1 MTLPDGERL
10 QRYIRQVQFA
20 PLGPAGQDRLLAS
33 RVLICGCGALGS
45 VLANLLAR
53 SGIGYLRIVDRD
65 YLELNNLQRQVL
77 YDERDLAEGLP
88 KAIAAAHHLRAINSS
103 IEIEPIVAD
112 VDYRNVSSL
121 VNGMDVI
128 ADGTDNFETRFLL
141 NDAAHRFQIPWVF
154 GGCIGAEGQT
164 MAILPGTTPCLR
176 CIVGEPP
183 PPGISP
189 TCDTAGIVAPIVNVI
204 AAWQAMEVLKLASG
218 HMDAVCRLLN
228 VFDLWDGRVRQI
240 ELDRGKLS
248 ESCMTCGAHDYEW
261 LEGRRGTRSAVLCGR
276 NSVQLSPLEPL
287 ALDLEQLTARLRP
300 VGQVSANPFL
310 VRLAV
315 DGYQLTIF
323 PDGRAIVSGTA
334 DPTEARAVFTRY
346 VGL

>member
-1 MTLPDGERL
+1 MTVPDGERR

-20 PLGPAGQDRLLAS
+20 PLGPAGQDRLLGA

-53 SGIGYLRIVDRD
+53 AGVGYLRIVDRD

-88 KAIAAAHHLRAINSS
+88 KAIAAARHLQAINST

-121 VNGMDVI
+121 VNGIDVI

-164 MAILPGTTPCLR
+164 MAILPGLTPCLR
-176 CIVGEPP
+176 CIIAEPP
-183 PPGISP
+183 PPGSAP

-218 HMDAVCRLLN
+218 HVEAVCRLLN
-228 VFDLWDGRVRQI
+228 VIDLWDGRVRQI
-240 ELDRGKLS
+240 QLDRSQLS
-248 ESCMTCGAHDYEW
+248 EDCLTCGAQDYEW

-287 ALDLEQLTARLRP
+287 ALDLEQLTTRLRS
-300 VGQVSANPFL
+300 VGRISANPYL

-315 DGYQLTIF
+315 ESYQLTIF